1 MFTSTSSRTSSTVSR
16 VRRGAA
22 GALLVG
28 AAAVALA
35 GPASASTAH
44 HGTTAQHGTT
54 GHHGTTAHL
63 AHHRTTSAVTV
74 QMGDAVSYRR

>member
-1 MFTSTSSRTSSTVSR
+1 MFTSISSRTSSTVSR

-35 GPASASTAH
+35 GPASASAAHGRTTAHHGTIAH
-44 HGTTAQHGTT
+44 HGTTAHN
-54 GHHGTTAHL
+54 
-63 AHHRTTSAVTV
+63 RTTSAVPV
-74 QMGDAVSYRR
+74 QMGDAISYRR